1 MLLVYRELHSLSVKD
16 VALLEDAQLIFLIF
30 NTFVCAF
37 GWVDGRLDAVRVN
50 KNHWQMY
57 GKLEKNR
64 CSTSTRSYAVG
75 KYNGD
80 LCSLSR
86 AWD

>member
-1 MLLVYRELHSLSVKD
+1 MANNFQFSKWNFAQSVNRSVMLLVYRELHSLSVKD

-50 KNHWQMY
+50 KNH
-57 GKLEKNR
+57 
-64 CSTSTRSYAVG
+64 
-75 KYNGD
+75 
-80 LCSLSR
+80 
-86 AWD
+86 